1 MTDTTHISEAD
12 RLRSALLQERLRNAL
27 LRIDLHNLEME
38 TRYQLRLGDKV
49 DAETGAIKRATE
61 PANQSP

>member
-1 MTDTTHISEAD
+1 MTEHTHISEVD

-38 TRYQLRLGDKV
+38 TRYRLCLGDQV
-49 DAETGAIKRATE
+49 DAETGAIRRA
-61 PANQSP
+61 PAVQNQSP